1 MQQVSGNASRTR
13 QTASARCDH
22 GGTDSGSHD
31 EQRGPKHS
39 TSQGQIP
46 GRAVV
51 TLYLQFATSV
61 SSKHS
66 DGHVVERSPVP
77 RTPHDPVVLDRLVAA
92 RITCPCQYEWPA
104 GIHERPFSGPSP
116 FIGPPWSCS
125 SHRADGMIH
134 YLPCTIRWRDV
145 VRGCA

>member
-31 EQRGPKHS
+31 EQRGPEHS

-46 GRAVV
+46 GCAVV

-61 SSKHS
+61 FSEYS

-77 RTPHDPVVLDRLVAA
+77 RSPYDPVVLDRLVAA
-92 RITCPCQYEWPA
+92 RISCPCQYEWPA

-116 FIGPPWSCS
+116 FHWTAMELLVASCRWDDS
-125 SHRADGMIH
+125 
-134 YLPCTIRWRDV
+134 LPACSIRWRDV